1 MIFKSGLPIYQQI
14 ARRLTD
20 EILAGKYGVD
30 GRVPSVREYSAIVEV
45 DVNTTVK
52 AYDWLAQNGY
62 IYNKRGLGYFV
73 AQNAPA
79 LILELR
85 RKEFR
90 EEYLPDLARQM
101 QALNLTFDDLKEAFS
116 SLSLD

>member
-30 GRVPSVREYSAIVEV
+30 GRVPSVREYSAIVE
-45 DVNTTVK
+45 VK

-101 QALNLTFDDLKEAFS
+101 KALNLTFDDLKEAFS

>member
-1 MIFKSGLPIYQQI
+1 MIFKSGLPIYLQI

-45 DVNTTVK
+45 NVNTTVK

-73 AQNAPA
+73 AKNAPA

-101 QALNLTFDDLKEAFS
+101 KALNLTFDDLKEAFS

>member
-1 MIFKSGLPIYQQI
+1 MAK
-14 ARRLTD
+14 
-20 EILAGKYGVD
+20 KYNYLN
-30 GRVPSVREYSAIVEV
+30 EKFL
-45 DVNTTVK
+45 K

-101 QALNLTFDDLKEAFS
+101 KALNLTFDDLKEAFS